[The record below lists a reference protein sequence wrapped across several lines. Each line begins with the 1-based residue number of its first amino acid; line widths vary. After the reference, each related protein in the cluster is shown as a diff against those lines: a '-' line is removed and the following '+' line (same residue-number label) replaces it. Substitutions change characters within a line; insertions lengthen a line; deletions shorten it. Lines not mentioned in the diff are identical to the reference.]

1 MKKLFLLK
9 CLLLL
14 LLISGGL
21 SVVQAEEQALYDS
34 LSLEQKLADFNYL
47 YQGLAEN
54 YPYFGVLH
62 RERDYNWLAD
72 KDEFEEMI
80 KRTKNDI
87 EFYQVLKGI
96 IDRINDQHTHVLSP
110 SFYNYV
116 KHVFDIAIKEHDYD
130 QLLQPGIIELLK
142 NEKSE
147 EMYSRLATYDQ
158 TIKSDNLNGSAQ
170 SGENR
175 KQENIRTKIIEENKI
190 AYVKIRSFSLGY
202 QKKDRGQLIDFWKKI
217 GHYPYLIIDIRGNGG
232 GSDTYWLNNIVG
244 PINNQEREF
253 ISYSVY
259 KGGNYS
265 RQLIETEKGG
275 ELSSPFIKAQKTS
288 WHPIDYLPP
297 KENYPPELKK
307 EFKYFSKAEY
317 IIGPGP
323 FPFERQIYLLIDDRV
338 YSAADNFCIFAQ
350 TTNWA
355 TLVGESTTDGG
366 SGSTPLIMALPNSGL
381 LVRFSAR
388 ASLKADGS
396 MYEEFHVR
404 ADIVSSNPL
413 EKALKMIYFKLGK
426 DNEVTD
432 SLSVDPLEEVLNI
445 INNQ

>member
-1 MKKLFLLK
+1 MRKLFLLK

-21 SVVQAEEQALYDS
+21 SVVQAEEQAFYNS
-34 LSLEQKLADFNYL
+34 LSLEQKLVDFNYL
-47 YQGLAEN
+47 YQVLAEN
-54 YPYFGVLH
+54 YPYFGVLQ
-62 RERDYNWLAD
+62 RERDYNWLAH

-87 EFYQVLKGI
+87 EFYQVLRGI
-96 IDRINDQHTHVLSP
+96 IDRINDQHTHVLTP

-116 KHVFDIAIKEHDYD
+116 KNVFDIAIKEHDYD
-130 QLLQPGIIELLK
+130 HLLQPGIIDLLK

-147 EMYSRLATYDQ
+147 EMYSRLATDDQ
-158 TIKSDNLNGSAQ
+158 TIKSDKLNGSAQ
-170 SGENR
+170 SGENGE
-175 KQENIRTKIIEENKI
+175 QGNIRTKIIEENKI
-190 AYVKIRSFSLGY
+190 AYVKIRSFGLES
-202 QKKDRGQLIDFWKKI
+202 QKKDRRRLLDFWEKI
-217 GHYPYLIIDIRGNGG
+217 GHYPYLILDIRGNGG

-253 ISYSVY
+253 ISYFVY

-275 ELSSPFIKAQKTS
+275 ELSNPFIKAQKTS
-288 WHPIDYLPP
+288 WHPIDELPP
-297 KENYPPELKK
+297 KENYPPELKR
-307 EFKYFSKAEY
+307 EFKYFSKEEY

-323 FPFERQIYLLIDDRV
+323 FPFEGQIYLLIDDRV

-355 TLVGESTTDGG
+355 TLVGESTAGG
-366 SGSTPLIMALPNSGL
+366 GKGSTLFMAMPNSGL
-381 LVRFSAR
+381 LVMFSAK
-388 ASLKADGS
+388 AGLKADGS

-404 ADIVSSNPL
+404 PNIVSNNPL
-413 EKALKMIYFKLGK
+413 EKALKIIYFKLGK

-432 SLSVDPLEEVLNI
+432 SLSFVPLEEVLNI